1 MKHIIEKPDWAITR
15 RDFVKGTALGALS
28 IAMGIPSA
36 RLFAETSEI
45 PFGATSPESIV
56 VLVRN
61 KAVVGDENVID
72 SKVVAE
78 MVDMAVT
85 LFSGE
90 KSAGDAWKKYICTED
105 VVGIKYTRCSWM
117 RIPTEQAVIDAISRR
132 VKESGAKKL
141 HAGDGGLP
149 VQECSVL
156 LNVPSVKVHSLTGIA
171 ASLKNYIN
179 FSRNPSAYHH
189 EGSEKLGEVWLPV
202 KDKTRLIIVDFLRP
216 YFGPGP
222 QINPAYRWNYNGIL
236 VGTDPVAVDT
246 VCLKICQEKRNAFKG
261 EEWLIAPPKSILG
274 ADTKFGLGTSD
285 PLKIKVIRS
294 GWEKDAM
301 I

>member
-1 MKHIIEKPDWAITR
+1 MKDFIEKPGRSITR
-15 RDFVKGTALGALS
+15 RDFMKGTALGALS

-36 RLFAETSEI
+36 RLIAETSEV
-45 PFGATSPESIV
+45 PFGAESPESVIT
-56 VLVRN
+56 LVRN
-61 KAVVGDENVID
+61 QAAVSDAGEID
-72 SKVVAE
+72 AKVVSE
-78 MVDMAVT
+78 MIDTALT

-90 KSAGDAWKKYICTED
+90 KSTGDAWKKYIHAED
-105 VVGIKYTRCSWM
+105 TVGIKYTRCSWM
-117 RIPTEQAVIDAISRR
+117 RIPTEQAVVDAVSRR

-149 VQECSVL
+149 FKECSVL
-156 LNVPSVKVHSLTGIA
+156 LNVPSVKVHTLTGIA
-171 ASLKNYIN
+171 VSLKNYIN
-179 FSRNPSAYHH
+179 FSPNPSAYHH

-261 EEWLIAPPKSILG
+261 EEWLIAPPKSISG
-274 ADTKFGLGTSD
+274 ADAKYGLGTSD

-294 GWEKDAM
+294 GWDKDTM

>member
-1 MKHIIEKPDWAITR
+1 MKHLKEKPGSTITR

-28 IAMGIPSA
+28 IAMGIPA
-36 RLFAETSEI
+36 VRLFAETSDV
-45 PFGATSPESIV
+45 PFDAASPESIV

-61 KAVVGDENVID
+61 KAAVSEGNAID
-72 SKVVAE
+72 PKVVAE
-78 MVDMAVT
+78 MIDKALT

-90 KSAGDAWKKYICTED
+90 KTAGDAWKKYIRAED
-105 VVGIKYTRCSWM
+105 TVGIKYTRCSWM
-117 RIPTEQAVIDAISRR
+117 RIPTEQAVIDAISRG

-149 VQECSVL
+149 IKECSVL
-156 LNVPSVKVHSLTGIA
+156 INVPSVKVHTLTGIA

-179 FSRNPSAYHH
+179 FSRSPSAYHH
-189 EGSEKLGEVWLPV
+189 EGSEKLGEVWLLV

-222 QINPAYRWNYNGIL
+222 QINPAYRWNYGGIL

-274 ADTKFGLGTSD
+274 ADKRFGLGTSD

-294 GWEKDAM
+294 GWEKNAM